1 MAEDDRITQLE
12 QQVDDLKGQLRD
24 VRHQLAAAELDQWQ
38 GRIDD
43 IEVQAHLG
51 SMAVRDRL
59 TPVVDE
65 LRNAWLEA
73 KARLGEGADTTTT
86 VTERLR
92 SGLENAMAEIRSAV
106 LDARSSVKD

>member
-1 MAEDDRITQLE
+1 MVDDDRIVQLE
-12 QQVDDLKGQLRD
+12 RQVDDLKGQLRD

-43 IEVQAHLG
+43 LEVQAHLG

-59 TPVVDE
+59 DPVVED
-65 LRNAWLEA
+65 LRNTWLEA
-73 KARLGEGADTTTT
+73 KAKLGDGAETTST

-92 SGLENAMAEIRSAV
+92 SGLENAMSEIRSAV
-106 LDARSSVKD
+106 LDVRSSVKD

>member
-1 MAEDDRITQLE
+1 MVQDDRVAELE
-12 QQVDDLKGQLRD
+12 QQVEDLKGQLRD

-43 IEVQAHLG
+43 LEVQAHLG

-59 TPVVDE
+59 APVVEE

-73 KARLGEGADTTTT
+73 KARLGDSAETTST

-92 SGLENAMAEIRSAV
+92 SGLEQAMAEIRSAV
-106 LDARSSVKD
+106 SDARSSVKD

>member
-1 MAEDDRITQLE
+1 MVDGERIEELE
-12 QQVDDLKGQLRD
+12 RQVEDLKGQLRD
-24 VRHQLAAAELDQWQ
+24 VRHELAAAELDQWQ

-43 IEVQAHLG
+43 LEVQAHLG

-59 TPVVDE
+59 TPVVED

-73 KARLGEGADTTTT
+73 KTRLGEGKETTTA

-92 SGLENAMAEIRSAV
+92 SGLEHAMAEIRSAV
-106 LDARSSVKD
+106 TDARSSVKD

>member
-1 MAEDDRITQLE
+1 MVEDDRITQLE
-12 QQVDDLKGQLRD
+12 RQVDELKGQLRD

-43 IEVQAHLG
+43 LEVQAHLG
-51 SMAVRDRL
+51 SMALRDRL
-59 TPVVDE
+59 TPVVEE

-73 KARLGEGADTTTT
+73 KARLESGADTTST

-92 SGLENAMAEIRSAV
+92 SGLEKAAADIRSAV
-106 LDARSSVKD
+106 LDARSAVKD

>member
-1 MAEDDRITQLE
+1 MAEQDRITQLE
-12 QQVDDLKGQLRD
+12 HQVDDLKGQLRD

-43 IEVQAHLG
+43 LEVQAHLG

-59 TPVVDE
+59 TPVVEE

-73 KARLGEGADTTTT
+73 KARLEGGAETTST

-92 SGLENAMAEIRSAV
+92 SGLERAMAEIRSAV
-106 LDARSSVKD
+106 LDARSSAKD